1 MWYII
6 IFIIGLVIIK
16 FIRDTSIEK
25 NKVSASGG
33 IRKKYSRVIDLLL
46 QGDSRTKIFHQDSL
60 SIKLG
65 LVVTG
70 ASSVF
75 VLTQNYGELLVECSF
90 KSNVYGDYKLE
101 WHFKENANQEKMY
114 EKICLDIERENIKI
128 GLA

>member
-46 QGDSRTKIFHQDSL
+46 QGDSRTKVFHQDSL

-75 VLTQNYGELLVECSF
+75 VLTQNYGELLVECYF
-90 KSNVYGDYKLE
+90 KSNIYGDYKLE
-101 WHFKENANQEKMY
+101 WHFKESANQEKMY